1 MKYILFYITPKLN
14 LNINNLIK
22 LITEGIIMKKIISFI
37 LGTVVALNL
46 SMSVANA
53 AAKEVRV
60 AFFLEWPTPNQED
73 KVKKMFDK
81 ALGVPVK
88 WTNFSNGGAMT
99 DAMLAGDIDISYSQ
113 GLVPFINAV
122 KSKAPLKL
130 VDVAMEYGMGGTT
143 CVTSKAS
150 GITSANGSELEGKKV
165 AVPLGTMAEYV
176 FDESMKV
183 VGADKSKMT
192 VIQMDP
198 EEGAAALVS
207 GDVAMACLFGGN
219 SIKAALTVGTRLLT
233 VQAARDAG
241 IKGIDITSVTDKF
254 MKENPGMLRTFIEVT
269 HEANARYAAGKS
281 DMNVIAKD
289 AEMKLGDMKETL
301 GGFVFL
307 NAADTKKSMEKGG
320 TLDGFLKGM
329 GTPNGAVDTS
339 FLPL

>member
-1 MKYILFYITPKLN
+1 
-14 LNINNLIK
+14 
-22 LITEGIIMKKIISFI
+22 MKKIISFI
-37 LGTVVALNL
+37 LGSIVALNL
-46 SMSVANA
+46 SISVANSA
-53 AAKEVRV
+53 ATEVRV

-73 KVKKMFDK
+73 KVKGLYEN

-143 CVTSKAS
+143 CVVSKAS
-150 GITSANGSELEGKKV
+150 GITKANASALEGKKV

-183 VGADKSKMT
+183 VGANKSKMT

-198 EEGAAALVS
+198 EEGAAAIVA

-233 VQAARDAG
+233 VQEARDAG

-289 AEMKLGDMKETL
+289 AEMALGDMKETL

-307 NAADTKKSMEKGG
+307 NAADTKKSMESGG
-320 TLDGFLKGM
+320 NLDGFLKGM